1 MFENTDTSGAVL
13 PVSLFGV
20 DSLSEMIGR
29 VRPEAVSLVH
39 PACILGITKSSIISK
54 KFSVLAW
61 ERLRKYSEYNEC
73 L

>member
-1 MFENTDTSGAVL
+1 MFENTDTSGDVL

-39 PACILGITKSSIISK
+39 PACIVDIKKSTVLL
-54 KFSVLAW
+54 KF
-61 ERLRKYSEYNEC
+61 LRKWLNK
-73 L
+73 